1 MFYKKI
7 TPHFLL
13 LLSLLGC
20 ESNASPTSITYTKIG
35 ACVEQVEND
44 NAAFSRLQCPS
55 VAGFALN
62 ITQQSPQYF
71 TVLLNNNGAVAASE
85 LATYSHE
92 LPMEPGQ
99 AIEWHVVDGVPRFMV
114 FRLHVQSAEAEN
126 KPQEILTLNLVQK
139 DRICPLASIDVKKTP
154 KANEAIRALIAS
166 KYKDVKDCPQVVSV
180 F

>member
-13 LLSLLGC
+13 LLSLLGWQ
-20 ESNASPTSITYTKIG
+20 SNASPTSITYTTIG

-99 AIEWHVVDGVPRFMV
+99 AIEWHVVDGVLHLCRAHPVPGNVDHIVHPTDNAVHTIGIAAATVSGKIFV
-114 FRLHVQSAEAEN
+114 FEGR
-126 KPQEILTLNLVQK
+126 EIHLLTTFV
-139 DRICPLASIDVKKTP
+139 
-154 KANEAIRALIAS
+154 
-166 KYKDVKDCPQVVSV
+166 
-180 F
+180 